1 MVKLKKLLG
10 GSSYTL
16 KANIWTQFSGVIIML
31 TIPNMLSVDDYAK
44 VVYFSFLL
52 SFSSLYNFGLVA
64 VYNRLIPGL
73 VVSDMK
79 EVQEIESTL
88 IRYLVFMSI
97 VFATVISFI
106 YYYKY
111 KSLVESGLIFVYLPI
126 SLIVGFFIVRDIA
139 REDYQPYYH
148 NIRFQSIIKLIQ
160 VPLVYLFSIVG
171 WFISS
176 LITQISLL
184 VRIFKR
190 DIFKS
195 NYNFSFIKENFQ
207 EGIEL
212 SVKTFVWLQVLNFP
226 RTYASLNYSD
236 ELIAQYGLVNS
247 MYQVVVSLSLAI
259 FVPVTVKTFK
269 LFSKSD
275 RLAFFYLKKV
285 LKNTVPLFL
294 VGSILLILIVPEVIT
309 IIFPKYNIPF
319 EMVVG
324 YFGTV
329 ALFPVFFVVGII
341 FTGIKKNN
349 QNILISSFLLI
360 IIYFLCIT
368 NYLNLDYAY
377 FILVMLITILSYIYL
392 LRRKKYENRI
402 SRKRL

>member
-44 VVYFSFLL
+44 VVYLSFLL
-52 SFSSLYNFGLVA
+52 SFVPLYDFGLVA

-73 VVSDMK
+73 VVNDIK
-79 EVQEIESTL
+79 KVQEIESTL
-88 IRYLVFMSI
+88 IRYLIFMS
-97 VFATVISFI
+97 VMFTAVVTFM

-111 KSLVESGLIFVYLPI
+111 NSLIESSLIFVYLPV
-126 SLIVGFFIVRDIA
+126 SLIVGFLIVRDIV

-160 VPLVYLFSIVG
+160 VPLVYMFSIIG

-184 VRIFKR
+184 LRVFKR

-195 NYNFSFIKENFQ
+195 NYDFSFIKENLQ

-236 ELIAQYGLVNS
+236 KLIAQYGLVGS
-247 MYQVVVSLSLAI
+247 MYQVVVSLSLAM

-275 RLAFFYLKKV
+275 RIAFYYLKKV
-285 LKNTVPLFL
+285 LKNTVPLFFI
-294 VGSILLILIVPEVIT
+294 GSLLLILIVPEVIT

-319 EMVVG
+319 EMISG
-324 YFGTV
+324 YFSTV
-329 ALFPVFFVVGII
+329 VFFPLFFILGNI
-341 FTGIKKNN
+341 FTAKKENKIFIF
-349 QNILISSFLLI
+349 ILFISYTISYFIAEFTNSLDCSFLLI
-360 IIYFLCIT
+360 IFLSTFISLLYV
-368 NYLNLDYAY
+368 NLN
-377 FILVMLITILSYIYL
+377 F
-392 LRRKKYENRI
+392 RRVIK
-402 SRKRL
+402 